1 MTYFL
6 CTLRCHV
13 LFLLILSDLLFPLP
27 CYSSEQVSEKHC
39 HVFFVFFFWLM
50 IKFKCHSEAHVF
62 GNYYSVVLHFV
73 NFYYCFFIF
82 IIYMSISTRIVGFSY
97 RNFWMNRFLFLE
109 RLNMA
114 SMERRRY
121 LISVIRIVMYESCKI
136 SKIKSVNG
144 I

>member
-1 MTYFL
+1 MYFTVPCL
-6 CTLRCHV
+6 VPTDFKWPFVSSAMLFKWTSIWKTLSCF
-13 LFLLILSDLLFPLP
+13 FL
-27 CYSSEQVSEKHC
+27 
-39 HVFFVFFFWLM
+39 FFFWLM